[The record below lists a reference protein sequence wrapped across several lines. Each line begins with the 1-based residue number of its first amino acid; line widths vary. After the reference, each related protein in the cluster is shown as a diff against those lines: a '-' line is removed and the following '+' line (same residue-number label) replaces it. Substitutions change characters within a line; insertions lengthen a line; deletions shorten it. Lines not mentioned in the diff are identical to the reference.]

1 MTKAELF
8 DEMADELSD
17 AKAQLT
23 ASIAKCKRLQR
34 EKRVLEDKA
43 ECGRAHIEAGTAF
56 APGFRAY
63 GTLEAMTKL
72 NELLDTTSK

>member
-1 MTKAELF
+1 MTKP
-8 DEMADELSD
+8 EMIDELN
-17 AKAQLT
+17 KQLT
-23 ASIAKCKRLQR
+23 ASITKCKRLQR